1 MLQHNRRRPWSMAL
15 WVLLLWIA
23 SLGLRVESQTT
34 GSRLPPLVIKSL
46 SGPDLFHFYCA
57 SCHGETG
64 AGDGPVASELKRR
77 PPNLTLLARNESGV
91 FPRERVRQVI
101 AGNDPVSATAA
112 HGSRAMPVWGPIFRA
127 LDPDDRYAAVRIENL
142 VSFLESIQAK

>member
-1 MLQHNRRRPWSMAL
+1 MLQHDRQRQWTMAL

-23 SLGLRVESQTT
+23 SLGLMAESQTT

-46 SGPDLFHFYCA
+46 GGPELFHFYCA
-57 SCHGETG
+57 SCHGDTG
-64 AGDGPVASELKRR
+64 MGNGPVASELKR
-77 PPNLTLLARNESGV
+77 PPANLTLLARSHGGV

-101 AGNDPVSATAA
+101 AGDDSVSATAT
-112 HGSRAMPVWGPIFRA
+112 HGSPTMPVWGPIFRA

>member
-1 MLQHNRRRPWSMAL
+1 MLQHDHRRQWTMAL

-23 SLGLRVESQTT
+23 SLGLMAESQTT

-46 SGPDLFHFYCA
+46 GGPELFHFYCA

-64 AGDGPVASELKRR
+64 VGNGPVASELKRQ
-77 PPNLTLLARNESGV
+77 PANLTLLARSHGGV

-101 AGNDPVSATAA
+101 AGDSTNETSA
-112 HGSRAMPVWGPIFRA
+112 HGSRAMPIWGPIFRA
-127 LDPDDRYAAVRIENL
+127 LDPDDRYAAVRIDNL